1 MATIAFGIG
10 IDKPDVRY
18 VVHYDIPKSMEGKF
32 QVIYTRTR
40 TQEELQV
47 IIKKQA
53 ERDVM
58 EKWVWF

>member
-1 MATIAFGIG
+1 MG

-18 VVHYDIPKSMEGKF
+18 VVHYDIPKSMEGKC
-32 QVIYTRTR
+32 QIIYTRTR

-58 EKWVWF
+58 EKWV